1 MGRAEVRA
9 GVVTTLENAV
19 TAGTLPY
26 VGTIFPAR
34 PTIATESAYVQTMQG
49 QAIQE
54 SANGSACVVVVNI
67 LWDTRNR
74 YANVGRAYVAD
85 WAKHRVELELFFASM
100 AGDGVA
106 AQEDYDAIY
115 DALEKIIR
123 ANPTMSAPASVWSA
137 GEYRYGVQHQQST
150 PYNPEESTAVLIDGV
165 VRFEAWEDAIGL
177 AGTV

>member
-26 VGTIFPAR
+26 VGSVFPAR
-34 PTIATESAYVQTMQG
+34 PVIVPEDAYVQTMQG

-54 SANGSACVVVVNI
+54 SANGSACLIVVNI
-67 LWDTRNR
+67 LSDTRNR

-85 WAKHRVELELFFASM
+85 WAKHRVELELFFAST
-100 AGDGVA
+100 AGEGIA

-123 ANPTMSAPASVWSA
+123 ANPTMSAPSYVWSA

-150 PYNPEESTAVLIDGV
+150 PYTSEDGLTVFINAV